1 MNARFFAIAVVLAVA
16 GWLSVESVQAH
27 PLAIGSAIL
36 TLDADHSFQ
45 LIVTY
50 DVAASVMQTEEPG
63 HLSDELA
70 EQLRILPEAELT
82 KLIADA
88 RKIFARRAMI
98 RCDGVVI
105 EPAGVEFPPAALLSE
120 GDTTDAG
127 RKPRSVHVWG
137 KVPEPTESLSVTLPP
152 DCGQVLLTVVRA
164 DNSVER
170 LLLAEGATSVDIT
183 WANTSTTLH
192 ATSRWSVAWQYAVLG
207 FEHIL
212 PLGLD
217 HILFVLGL
225 YLLSPRWQ
233 PLLWQVTMFTL
244 AHSITLA
251 LSSLQIVSLPGA
263 VVEPLIA
270 LSITVVAIE
279 NLLTTEMH
287 RWRLPLVFGFGLL
300 HGLGFA
306 GVLGELGLPQDEF
319 LTALV
324 TFNVGVECGQLT
336 VIGLAALAVGWFR
349 QQGWYRWAIV
359 QPISAG
365 IALVGLYWT
374 VERLGLLG

>member
-1 MNARFFAIAVVLAVA
+1 MNTRFFAVLVVLAVA
-16 GWLSVESVQAH
+16 GWLGGTPVQAH
-27 PLAIGSAIL
+27 PMAIASAIL

-50 DVAASVMQTEEPG
+50 DVAASVMQTEQPG

-70 EQLRILPEAELT
+70 EQLRTLPEAELT
-82 KLIADA
+82 KLIDDA
-88 RKIFARRAMI
+88 RKIFARRALI

-105 EPAGVEFPPAALLSE
+105 SPTEIVFPPAALVRE
-120 GDTTDAG
+120 GDTTDVG

-137 KVPEPTESLSVTLPP
+137 KVPESTESLSVTLPP

-170 LLLAEGATSVDIT
+170 LLMSEGAASADIT
-183 WANTSTTLH
+183 WKHSAPPT
-192 ATSRWSVAWQYAVLG
+192 AGGGRWSVAWQYAVLG

-251 LSSLQIVSLPGA
+251 LSSLQIVSLPA
-263 VVEPLIA
+263 EIVEPLIA
-270 LSITVVAIE
+270 LSIVVVAVE

-349 QQGWYRWAIV
+349 QQSWYRWAIV

-374 VERLGLLG
+374 VERIGLIG